1 MSPKNGLKLLNVI
14 NHLNAGGHVTHI
26 HSSQMMNEMQQK
38 NS

>member
-1 MSPKNGLKLLNVI
+1 MVLTVI

-26 HSSQMMNEMQQK
+26 HSSQMMDEMQLK